1 MAHGR
6 LTEDHT
12 ALLLNSYARL
22 DDKKRID
29 AFLDVSLPSPVIY
42 PIFFFLYHNPSLH
55 CLQRLASL
63 PEVGSEFYS
72 CINVLRRAGYP
83 HQALRLARIS
93 GNHADCIRILTEDLK
108 DAEAALKEIN
118 SLQFDQVCRII

>member
-1 MAHGR
+1 MAVLPR
-6 LTEDHT
+6 ITQPYFLTAT
-12 ALLLNSYARL
+12 LALTIRNELTP
-22 DDKKRID
+22 
-29 AFLDVSLPSPVIY
+29 SLMSVY
-42 PIFFFLYHNPSLH
+42 LHLSFTQFFFLYHNPSLH